1 MTRAAA
7 WWPRWARIG
16 DRPLP
21 FAVLIL
27 LAAPGVVMAACPGA
41 AVPSGIGMVQLTSVT
56 VEWQDEALT
65 VRLQTGRTPRYTTVV
80 LDAPPRIVIDLAA
93 ARYAW
98 CGPLTATPEPIHQ
111 VRGSQWK
118 PRTARVVVELDR
130 PVGYSIE
137 ERPDGLL
144 LRLAPAAESPGAE
157 TPKSRPSPIIESE
170 GAGPGQVP
178 PSTVGESQGTQTA
191 QAPPSTAAEDASGA
205 ALARRD
211 SAPFKAVRTDLK
223 MKGYVEVGYRGF
235 LIDRGRGLT
244 DDNLDLAGELDLT
257 YDLTHAL
264 RLRLHPRVAIDPLEQ
279 ARNRYEPY
287 DAYLEYTDSS
297 WGLLAGQFIES
308 WAAVEMFSPVDLLNR
323 RDLERN
329 FYNPEKLG
337 EVMARLR
344 LSLPEGGGIR
354 QPRLSVYALPLFR
367 HTPLPTNHDRFR
379 FDITGD
385 NVGDLTNKTVEP
397 SFDVGFAGRLT
408 ATAGSADLALLYY
421 GGPGRIPSFA
431 MDPSSLAPRL
441 VPVYY
446 RTDTV
451 GASAQWVLGPWVLK
465 GETVY
470 TFTNTSGLP
479 KRFKAAVPD
488 SYFQY
493 VLGVDRTFTDVLGKN
508 EVTLSLQY
516 SGEDNPGETSLT
528 GLRPYKSDV
537 FLGARWQFNDQ
548 RRTEVRA
555 FLAADVLK
563 SEQLW
568 LVDFQM
574 TLYGNLK
581 LVLEGQFVNRGASK
595 PPNHISIFGIFPENT
610 NIRATVRYEF

>member
-1 MTRAAA
+1 VAALVFLGGLV
-7 WWPRWARIG
+7 P
-16 DRPLP
+16 
-21 FAVLIL
+21 AVPV
-27 LAAPGVVMAACPGA
+27 LAKACEGA
-41 AVPSGIGMVQLTSVT
+41 AVARGTALLQLTAVT
-56 VEWQDEALT
+56 VQRQDEAVI
-65 VRLQTGRTPRYTTVV
+65 VRLHTGRTPTYAAMV
-80 LDAPPRIVIDLAA
+80 LDAPPRIVIDLDA

-98 CGPLTATPEPIHQ
+98 CGPLTVNPEPIRQ

-118 PRTARVVVELDR
+118 PGTARVVVELSR

-144 LRLAPAAESPGAE
+144 LRLTSVGEHPAVEAAPSPTTGESARVAQGRSSPVSEGEAPESAQASSSAAAEGAPAL
-157 TPKSRPSPIIESE
+157 
-170 GAGPGQVP
+170 
-178 PSTVGESQGTQTA
+178 
-191 QAPPSTAAEDASGA
+191 
-205 ALARRD
+205 ALRG
-211 SAPFKAVRTDLK
+211 SAPFRTIRPDVK
-223 MKGYVEVGYRGF
+223 MKGHVEVGYRGF
-235 LIDRGRGLT
+235 LIDRGRGLK
-244 DDNLDLAGELDLT
+244 DDNLDLLGEADFS
-257 YDLTHAL
+257 YDLTRAL

-287 DAYLEYTDSS
+287 DAYLEYTTDSWS
-297 WGLLAGQFIES
+297 LLGGQLIES

-329 FYNPEKLG
+329 FYDPEKLG
-337 EVMARLR
+337 ELMARLR
-344 LSLPEGGGIR
+344 LFLPEGGGIR
-354 QPRLSVYALPLFR
+354 QPTLSLYVLPLFR

-385 NVGDLTNKTVEP
+385 NIGDLTNKVVEP

-421 GGPGRIPSFA
+421 GGPGHIPSFA

-441 VPVYY
+441 IPLYY
-446 RTDTV
+446 RTDAV

-470 TFTNTSGLP
+470 TFTSSSGLP

-488 SYFQY
+488 NYFQY

-508 EVTLSLQY
+508 EVTVSLEY
-516 SGEDNPGETSLT
+516 SGENNPGETSLT
-528 GLRPYKSDV
+528 GLRPFKSDV
-537 FLGARWQFNDQ
+537 FLGTRWQLHDQ

-568 LVDFQM
+568 LVDLKT

-595 PPNHISIFGIFPENT
+595 PPNHLSVFGIFPENT
-610 NIRATVRYEF
+610 NIRAAVRYEF